1 MGHERLSENVCWNII
16 LTGVSGKYQSLV
28 IIKEANTHRQPPLIT
43 LARLHPYSF
52 SSSVRN
58 AEGSGCW
65 GRGRRGGRFPMEI
78 HPSDVPTSQNQ
89 TGFPKPFQLYGH
101 GVSKGMPNFV
111 DWILYLFWSDQHPTQ
126 ANTWLHKPRRNC
138 CLSNHI

>member
-65 GRGRRGGRFPMEI
+65 GRGRRGGGGSHGNSPLRCPHLSEPDWF
-78 HPSDVPTSQNQ
+78 SKT
-89 TGFPKPFQLYGH
+89 FQLYGH

-111 DWILYLFWSDQHPTQ
+111 DWILYLFCSVQHPTQ